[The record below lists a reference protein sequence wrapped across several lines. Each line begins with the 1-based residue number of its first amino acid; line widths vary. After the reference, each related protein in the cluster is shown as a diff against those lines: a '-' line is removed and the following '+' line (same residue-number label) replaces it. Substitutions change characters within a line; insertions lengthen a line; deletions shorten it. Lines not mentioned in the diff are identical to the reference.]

1 MLDEARSQPFFQR
14 TPFARFAFC
23 GLIPLAVFAIYRQ
36 CVDHQFIEFDD
47 GIYVFRNEVIRSG
60 LSWHNMGWALTATE
74 AANWHPLTWWA
85 HMLDVELFGMFAGG
99 HVLTN
104 VLLHSL
110 SAVVL
115 FLVLERIT
123 GSRGI
128 AAFVALVF
136 AVHPANVESVAWVSQ
151 RKSTLSAL
159 FAFLALGAYWQ
170 YGSGPTWRR
179 YGMVVFFYILSL
191 LAKPMMVTFP
201 LLACLLDF
209 WPLRRA
215 QWPWALNQQRMETA
229 AADRIGKPEPRWKSW
244 LWLFDK
250 IPLAALALAASV
262 ITSIVQYHAGAM
274 GDIQHV
280 QWSIRIAN
288 VLFSYLRYLG
298 QLLWPHGHALLY
310 PFPPHYPP
318 LLIGLCAVILTGI
331 TGYAIYNARRIPW
344 LFVGWLWFLLTLVPV
359 IGLVQVGSQSMAD
372 RYLYIPM
379 IGPVLWIAMTGRSL
393 GTRWPAMLRIIRL
406 AGAGCIVALALA
418 AWTQASYWVNSEVLM
433 NQAITNTRGNLV
445 MRGALGAYYN
455 RLGRLPEAELQFR
468 EALKIK
474 PQSAGLLTQLAAT
487 LGLARKYDEA
497 IPILE
502 KSLRLNPKDP
512 GNHNNLGVFYAETGK
527 LEEAVRE
534 FSEAIR
540 LLPDYTSAKN
550 NLAAAMAQLPTQSPA
565 PSPADQP
572 AIETKIP

>member
-1 MLDEARSQPFFQR
+1 
-14 TPFARFAFC
+14 
-23 GLIPLAVFAIYRQ
+23 LAVFAIYRQ
-36 CVDHQFIEFDD
+36 CIDDQFIEFDD

-60 LSWHNMGWALTATE
+60 LSWHNMSWALTATE

-99 HVLTN
+99 HVMSN

-115 FLVLERIT
+115 FLVLKRIT
-123 GSRGI
+123 GSMGI

-179 YGMVVFFYILSL
+179 YGVVVLFYILSL

-209 WPLRRA
+209 WPLGRVR
-215 QWPWALNQQRMETA
+215 WPWASNQPTA
-229 AADRIGKPEPRWKSW
+229 IAASERTGEPEPRWKPW
-244 LWLFDK
+244 LWLLDK
-250 IPLAALALAASV
+250 VPFAALAVAACV

-280 QWSIRIAN
+280 RWSIRIAN
-288 VLFSYLRYLG
+288 VLFSYPRYLG

-318 LLIGLCAVILTGI
+318 MLIGLCAVLLAAI
-331 TGYAIYNARRIPW
+331 TGCAIWNARRMPS
-344 LFVGWLWFLLTLVPV
+344 LFVGWFWFLLTLVPV

-393 GTRWPAMLRIIRL
+393 GLRWPAIHRIIPL

-418 AWTQASYWVNSEVLM
+418 AWTQASFWVNSEVLM
-433 NQAITNTRGNLV
+433 KQAIANTQGNLV

-455 RLGRLPEAELQFR
+455 GMDRLPEAEAQFR

-474 PQSAGLLTQLAAT
+474 PQSADLLAQLAAT

-502 KSLRLNPKDP
+502 KALRLNPKDP

-527 LEEAVRE
+527 FAEAVRE

-540 LLPDYTSAKN
+540 LLPSYTAAKN
-550 NLAAAMAQLPTQSPA
+550 NLTAATARLSA
-565 PSPADQP
+565 QP
-572 AIETKIP
+572 AVETKTP